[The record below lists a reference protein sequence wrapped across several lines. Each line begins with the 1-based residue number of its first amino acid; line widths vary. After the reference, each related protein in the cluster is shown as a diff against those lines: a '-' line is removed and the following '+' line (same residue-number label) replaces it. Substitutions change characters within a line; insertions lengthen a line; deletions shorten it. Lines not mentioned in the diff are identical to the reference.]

1 MEKIRW
7 FVYEIDPSAHPGM
20 FDRVHPSSTAD
31 AAKQALSTFYQENTQ
46 AFEGHD
52 PISGVPYYVFKSWD
66 TVFIVSVS
74 RMKVKGEKRTFE
86 CWG

>member
-7 FVYEIDPSAHPGM
+7 FVYEIDPTAHPDM
-20 FDRVHPSSTAD
+20 LERLKPSSTAD
-31 AAKQALSTFYQENTQ
+31 SAKQALSTFYNENTQ

-52 PISGVPYYVFKSWD
+52 PISGTAYYVFKSWD